1 MASEVVTKGSK
12 RLKLS
17 SSSAEVSEGDDVSS
31 SLTTTDPVH
40 SIAAEKT
47 IEPKNEEK

>member
-1 MASEVVTKGSK
+1 
-12 RLKLS
+12 LS

-47 IEPKNEEK
+47 VEPKNEEK